1 MKEFLKYTFA
11 TIVGLFITFIFLG
24 VLLFFTVMGL
34 ISSSSKKTVSVKDNS
49 ILELRVDY
57 DVPERTDADLLSLFK
72 PDGEIQ
78 FLGLDKILEAIKTA
92 KGDSKIKGIYLK
104 TNVNGTGYASILEI
118 RNA

>member
-11 TIVGLFITFIFLG
+11 TIVGLFITFLFLG

-57 DVPERTDADLLSLFK
+57 DVPERTDADLMSLFK

-78 FLGLDKILEAIKTA
+78 FLGLDNQRPLFKNKCERHWLRQH
-92 KGDSKIKGIYLK
+92 
-104 TNVNGTGYASILEI
+104 I
-118 RNA
+118 RN